1 MGIFAIDHIA
11 AGSKCDPL
19 WPKRWLGKTKKNA
32 HMYFY
37 IEETI
42 KTFQIS
48 RFQVLV
54 KLKIF
59 LEYYFNVEITLMKRS
74 R

>member
-1 MGIFAIDHIA
+1 MIHYDLKDGLE
-11 AGSKCDPL
+11 KL
-19 WPKRWLGKTKKNA
+19 KNNA

-48 RFQVLV
+48 SFQVMV

-59 LEYYFNVEITLMKRS
+59 LEYFFNVEITLMKRS